1 VVSELMAEEG
11 GFLGVPDSVG
21 QGGCRWCGDFRP
33 IPVGNKVGLRG
44 IRTAKGGRGHGRVLV
59 IKAQFRVVHLAS
71 ASQKWTF
78 PLQINPATAASRQP
92 IISMFFF
99 VFSKGNRS
107 VVLLRTNPTRFY
119 FRVKVLP
126 EISFFALLA
135 KGSSG
140 TARFS
145 TCNSFST
152 RDRMREWMND
162 LVALMW

>member
-1 VVSELMAEEG
+1 MNVPFANQTGDGCVSTAG
-11 GFLGVPDSVG
+11 GFNG
-21 QGGCRWCGDFRP
+21 
-33 IPVGNKVGLRG
+33 
-44 IRTAKGGRGHGRVLV
+44 
-59 IKAQFRVVHLAS
+59 
-71 ASQKWTF
+71 
-78 PLQINPATAASRQP
+78 
-92 IISMFFF
+92 FFF

-145 TCNSFST
+145 TRNSFST